1 MPHPKVWETSLIGL
15 PEAPMYWGI
24 ERTLRVSDFAHAP
37 TTCSDNM
44 LRQHAPT
51 PGRHDGRIVYHTR
64 LPSRSAH
71 FRQIEVYAPV

>member
-15 PEAPMYWGI
+15 PEAPMYLGI

-44 LRQHAPT
+44 LRH
-51 PGRHDGRIVYHTR
+51 PGDTTD
-64 LPSRSAH
+64 A
-71 FRQIEVYAPV
+71 